1 MKLNDNATLYFSEG
15 HTEEEAFK
23 ASHRG
28 PLAIGAHQDDLEIF
42 AMHGIGNA
50 YEGNTPKFVGVTVT
64 NGDGSPRKGE
74 FANYTNE
81 EMMAARLQ
89 EQNEAAEIGRYG
101 AQIQLGYK
109 SSDIKGAEP
118 TKGDDL
124 VADIVEILNRLQPE
138 TVYLHNPFDKHD
150 THLAITRAALK
161 ALRAIPEQNRP
172 AQVYGCEVWRGLD
185 WVLSAQKVALDVSPF
200 LELQEKLIDCHK
212 SQIAGS
218 KNYTQATIGRQLANA
233 TYLGSHD
240 LEEATAMTYA
250 VDLMPLLKDASLS
263 MADFARNY
271 VQPFADK
278 LVGKAKEYDV

>member
-1 MKLNDNATLYFSEG
+1 MKLNDNATLYFPEG
-15 HTEEEAFK
+15 RTQEEAFEV
-23 ASHRG
+23 SQRG

-50 YEGNTPKFVGVTVT
+50 YLGNTPKFVGITVT

-109 SSDIKGAEP
+109 SGDIKGENPA
-118 TKGDDL
+118 KGIAL
-124 VADIVEILNRLQPE
+124 VADIIEILLQLKPD
-138 TVYLHNPFDKHD
+138 TLYVHNPFDKHD
-150 THLAITRAALK
+150 THLAITRATIK
-161 ALRAIPEQNRP
+161 ALRTLPEQERP
-172 AQVYGCEVWRGLD
+172 KHVYGCEVWRGLD
-185 WVLSAQKVALDVSPF
+185 WVLSDQKIALDVSTF

-250 VDLMPLLKDASLS
+250 VDLMPLLKNKNLT
-263 MADFARNY
+263 MTEFARSY
-271 VQPFADK
+271 VNPFADK
-278 LVGKAKEYDV
+278 LIGKAKEYEV